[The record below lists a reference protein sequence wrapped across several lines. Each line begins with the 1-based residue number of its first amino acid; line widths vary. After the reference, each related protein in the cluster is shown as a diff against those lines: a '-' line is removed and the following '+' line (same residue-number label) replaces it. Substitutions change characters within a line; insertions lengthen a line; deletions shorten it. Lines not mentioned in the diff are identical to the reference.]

1 MMTAAPPALLQ
12 LFSDPSTTA
21 AQKESSY
28 LSSVFGDSTNGISAS
43 LKLALYGVGLAKHQ
57 WFTPNTS
64 YCTWAG
70 ISCCMTGSE
79 VVLEYCSSGLNSVS
93 WILLPG
99 VGMAGQIPSDMMMA
113 LSDLQLLIVDGNTGL
128 VGPFPNMSSDGASKF
143 QAWSIESTGFS
154 QPCSINSPKWGGTAA
169 DINVQDMQDLSQ
181 YENCMPNFLNF
192 DTTADIR
199 VAYSDTITCPTTKWV
214 IPPATASDT
223 VSASSSFAGGHGNL
237 LEFNPS
243 PKLYSFAGC
252 SCSDSQDYT
261 ATTYVDSQGERAI
274 KCVHKAPGR
283 PWLPFVII
291 ICGIVGLVVVATGI
305 SIWLLRSSIIRDVR
319 VWELNRLKSR
329 KPPGTLPLGAGKG
342 LGLVDKEITMVISD
356 VEGSTDLWELC
367 SGAMSKALE
376 SHDKLLRQILKKF
389 YGSEVTTEGDS
400 FTMAFHDA
408 IDAVGFAMH
417 LQEAMLDVSWP
428 SEILADPHACLV
440 TTASG
445 QKLFNGLRVRL
456 AIHTGVPSS
465 VQEVHGT
472 HASKA
477 PKRLSKTQSYPTDPP
492 SQGERTS
499 FAADLPSAEQR
510 SPPKRRMPW
519 HNPIFPDESAGSN
532 VQLIGAK
539 KSWTTRSRSYIS
551 RIPGAEDA
559 QERLLSEMHASA
571 DAPMDVTVID
581 QGSFVVMEFDV
592 QDASPDGPV
601 ISGVQALQIL
611 PSRLACRALQFPAID
626 ATLQVA
632 PSFFDAPAAAIVQLP
647 GRLFPDGP
655 APSVTIAFC
664 NCCSFKEVAAV
675 DAKLAQRAQAK
686 YKSCVRTTLRLA
698 SGYEC
703 QDLQGV
709 FMLAFKN
716 ATDAV
721 CWAMLLNLALL
732 RVDWD
737 DDMLANISMKEVKD
751 ADGQTVLK
759 GMSAAVG
766 ICHGPVIKVCPHS
779 TTGRADYF
787 GTTLNRAARIFNAAQ
802 AGQVLL
808 ETELADEVA
817 KDLESQI
824 LGPTAGGL
832 ADLNFRLLSEAYAK
846 AHELPGLRTDQRLTS
861 DIIEPDQ
868 EYAPKEAAVSNIFRT
883 KSTLGRL
890 NSTGSRL
897 SSTSSSIP
905 IVNDP
910 QPPSQSPHWTI
921 QVPSEEVSA
930 GPLLQN
936 GLNNLFTNPL
946 ASKEVASHETSDEPQ
961 NPSSLLLTSS
971 LDSSVDPLQQPTRNT
986 GSSMSK
992 ESSKAPRGASDSCSA
1007 SQKRFSLSMPA
1018 GTAAESQRRWQA
1030 VEVEV
1035 YSLGSFAFKGM
1046 GGQWQIAQVLPS
1058 SLTARLELFSHV
1070 LKRGKATCT
1079 RQDDSQLHSVKMWLP
1094 EISGLQLAR

>member
-1 MMTAAPPALLQ
+1 
-12 LFSDPSTTA
+12 
-21 AQKESSY
+21 
-28 LSSVFGDSTNGISAS
+28 
-43 LKLALYGVGLAKHQ
+43 
-57 WFTPNTS
+57 
-64 YCTWAG
+64 
-70 ISCCMTGSE
+70 
-79 VVLEYCSSGLNSVS
+79 
-93 WILLPG
+93 
-99 VGMAGQIPSDMMMA
+99 
-113 LSDLQLLIVDGNTGL
+113 
-128 VGPFPNMSSDGASKF
+128 MS
-143 QAWSIESTGFS
+143 
-154 QPCSINSPKWGGTAA
+154 PC
-169 DINVQDMQDLSQ
+169 
-181 YENCMPNFLNF
+181 
-192 DTTADIR
+192 DT
-199 VAYSDTITCPTTKWV
+199 
-214 IPPATASDT
+214 
-223 VSASSSFAGGHGNL
+223 GNL

-551 RIPGAEDA
+551 RIP
-559 QERLLSEMHASA
+559 

-664 NCCSFKEVAAV
+664 NCCSFK
-675 DAKLAQRAQAK
+675 
-686 YKSCVRTTLRLA
+686 
-698 SGYEC
+698 
-703 QDLQGV
+703 
-709 FMLAFKN
+709 
-716 ATDAV
+716 
-721 CWAMLLNLALL
+721 
-732 RVDWD
+732 
-737 DDMLANISMKEVKD
+737 
-751 ADGQTVLK
+751 TVLK

-846 AHELPGLRTDQRLTS
+846 AHELPG
-861 DIIEPDQ
+861 
-868 EYAPKEAAVSNIFRT
+868 
-883 KSTLGRL
+883 
-890 NSTGSRL
+890 
-897 SSTSSSIP
+897 
-905 IVNDP
+905 
-910 QPPSQSPHWTI
+910 
-921 QVPSEEVSA
+921 
-930 GPLLQN
+930 
-936 GLNNLFTNPL
+936 
-946 ASKEVASHETSDEPQ
+946 
-961 NPSSLLLTSS
+961 
-971 LDSSVDPLQQPTRNT
+971 
-986 GSSMSK
+986 
-992 ESSKAPRGASDSCSA
+992 
-1007 SQKRFSLSMPA
+1007 
-1018 GTAAESQRRWQA
+1018 TAAESQRRWQA